1 MKRLRQFLL
10 LGLFCAHLIP
20 KRCGPCRTWLKVIQQ
35 ASLIIEGQLV
45 AIENREVKGENRRI
59 GIIEIKKHYKD
70 SYSNKTVPIELPG
83 TQPLVSTDIHYR
95 VGDAG
100 IWILIQ
106 QTNGLYSANAP
117 YRFWPPKKYSQIKPL
132 LRDETTY

>member
-1 MKRLRQFLL
+1 MWAMPDMAQ
-10 LGLFCAHLIP
+10 
-20 KRCGPCRTWLKVIQQ
+20 VIQQ